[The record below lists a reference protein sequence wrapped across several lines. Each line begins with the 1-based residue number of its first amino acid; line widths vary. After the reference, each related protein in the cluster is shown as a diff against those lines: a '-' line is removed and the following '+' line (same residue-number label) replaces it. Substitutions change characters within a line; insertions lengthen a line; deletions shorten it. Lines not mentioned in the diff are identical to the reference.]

1 MRRSLISLFTVF
13 LITVGAFGQNSGL
26 GIGLATDRLSVKY
39 WMGSSHAVA
48 VHWNFETALAADY
61 LFDKPDMLNLT
72 DDTTPVYYGAGV
84 SLGTHTEPNDDG
96 DKTTEFDLGVRGVIG
111 IGYYLSSYPVDIYIE
126 STPTLKILGGS
137 GFDFY
142 GGNLGIRYFF

>member
-1 MRRSLISLFTVF
+1 MRRRLILLFSVL

-26 GIGLATDRLSVKY
+26 GIGLSTDGLTAKY
-39 WMGSSHAVA
+39 WMGGSNAVA
-48 VHWNFETALAADY
+48 VTWNFGTALAADY
-61 LFDKPDMLNLT
+61 LFNKADMLNLT
-72 DDTTPVYYGAGV
+72 DETTPVYYGAGI

-96 DKTTEFDLGVRGVIG
+96 NKTTKFDLGIRGVIG

-126 STPTLKILGGS
+126 SAPTLKILGGT

-142 GGNLGIRYFF
+142 GGSLGIRYFF